1 MIDTINN
8 KQFIRQFHAAL
19 EKTQGNDL
27 NDLFNNYMADDY
39 RFKGVHP
46 FNELDNINGVIEQV
60 WQPLFHSFKALQ
72 RREDIFIAGQSEAD
86 GGEWVMSMGH
96 FMGLFD
102 RDWLGIAP
110 SHKLVTIRYA
120 EFNCVKDGKIIQ
132 TGFFVDIIG
141 VMLQVGLNPLPL
153 STGQYFTY
161 PGPRTHDGVRLG
173 AGSEEQSTRTMNLV
187 NQMIDNL
194 TALNQSGVNSCPPE
208 VLAKTWDKNMVWYG
222 PAGIGATYTIERY
235 QQQHMYPFREGLTG
249 KVFNGH
255 TCRFAEDEY
264 ACFFGWPNLT
274 NTAIGGFL
282 GLPGA
287 NTPADMRVVDVYHRE
302 GDKLVENW
310 VIIDLPYW
318 LKQQGLDILQRTQ
331 SIANPYM

>member
-1 MIDTINN
+1 MADILKD
-8 KQFIRQFHAAL
+8 KQLVRQFHTAL
-19 EKTQGNDL
+19 EKAQGNDL
-27 NDLFNNYMADDY
+27 QAVFNEFMANEY
-39 RFKGVHP
+39 SFKGVHP
-46 FNELDNINGVIEQV
+46 FNELECANDVIAQV
-60 WQPLFHSFKALQ
+60 WQPLFSSFSALQ

-86 GGEWVMSMGH
+86 GGQWVMSMGH

-102 RDWLGIAP
+102 KDWLGIAP
-110 SHKLVTIRYA
+110 AHKLATLRYA

-141 VMLQVGLNPLPL
+141 LMMQVGLNPLPL

-161 PGPRTHDGVRLG
+161 PGPRTHDGIRLG
-173 AGSEEQSTRTMNLV
+173 KSSDEQSEKTMALV

-194 TALNQSGVNSCPPE
+194 TALNKSGVDTCPPE
-208 VLAKTWDKNMVWYG
+208 VLGKTWDENMVWYG
-222 PAGIGATYTIERY
+222 PAGIGATYTIKRY

-255 TCRFAEDEY
+255 ICRFAEDEF

-310 VIIDLPYW
+310 VIIDIPYW
-318 LKQQGLDILQRTQ
+318 LKQQGLDILKRTQ
-331 SIANPYM
+331 SIANPGA

>member
-1 MIDTINN
+1 MADLLKD
-8 KQFIRQFHAAL
+8 KQLVRQFHTAL
-19 EKTQGNDL
+19 EKAQGNDL
-27 NDLFNNYMADDY
+27 QTVFKGYVADEY
-39 RFKGVHP
+39 SFKGVHP
-46 FNELDNINGVIEQV
+46 FNELESANDVIAQV
-60 WQPLFHSFKALQ
+60 WQPLFSSFSALQ

-86 GGEWVMSMGH
+86 GGQWVMSMGH

-102 RDWLGIAP
+102 KDWLGIAP
-110 SHKLVTIRYA
+110 THKLATLRYA

-141 VMLQVGLNPLPL
+141 LMQQVGLNPLPL

-161 PGPRTHDGVRLG
+161 PGPRTHDGIRLG
-173 AGSEEQSTRTMNLV
+173 KSSDEQSEKTMALV

-194 TALNQSGVNSCPPE
+194 TALNKSGVDTCPPE
-208 VLAKTWDKNMVWYG
+208 VLAKTWDENMVWYG

-255 TCRFAEDEY
+255 ICRFAEGEF

-310 VIIDLPYW
+310 VIIDIPYW
-318 LKQQGLDILQRTQ
+318 LKQQGLDILKRTQ
-331 SIANPYM
+331 SIANPG

>member
-1 MIDTINN
+1 MAETINN
-8 KQFIRQFHAAL
+8 KQLVRQFHAAL
-19 EKTQGNDL
+19 EKTQGTDL
-27 NDLFNNYMADDY
+27 NLVFNKYMTDDY

-46 FNELDNINGVIEQV
+46 FNELNNANAVIAQV
-60 WQPLFHSFKALQ
+60 WQPLFRSFSALQ

-102 RDWLGIAP
+102 NDWLGIAP

-120 EFNCVKDGKIIQ
+120 EFNCVKEGQIIE

-141 VMLQVGLNPLPL
+141 LMLQVGLNPLPL

-161 PGPRTHDGVRLG
+161 PGPRTHDGIRLG
-173 AGSEEQSTRTMNLV
+173 KSNDEQSKKTMALV

-194 TALNQSGVNSCPPE
+194 TALNISGIDTCPPE
-208 VLAKTWDKNMVWYG
+208 VLAKTWDKNMAWYG

-255 TCRFAEDEY
+255 ICRFAEDEF
-264 ACFFGWPNLT
+264 ACFFGWPNLS

-310 VIIDLPYW
+310 VIIDIPYW
-318 LKQQGLDILQRTQ
+318 LKQQGLDILKRTQ
-331 SIANPYM
+331 SIANPGT